1 MEAAVGLAGETSGL
15 ITEVKT
21 AKEIID
27 GTIAEF
33 FAIVSRRG
41 ALGSARSFG

>member
-1 MEAAVGLAGETSGL
+1 MEAAVGLAGEMSGL

-33 FAIVSRRG
+33 FAIVSRMG